1 MIHSSILPFL
11 PKIKRLLKMSK
22 VKNAYFFGSVVSDSF
37 SEESDLDLIVNLQ
50 DDIDPVE
57 AGEVL
62 WNLIFEL
69 EDLTKR
75 KVDLLTERSL
85 RNPYF
90 IEEVNRTKFP
100 IYGFSR

>member
-1 MIHSSILPFL
+1 
-11 PKIKRLLKMSK
+11 MSK

-90 IEEVNRTKFP
+90 IEEVNQTKFP